1 MPDSGGQWS
10 PRFRFALIALLV
22 LVGVAVTMVSTILL
36 AEVDRSWTAGSVT
49 RGVLGAVLAL
59 FSGIYVNIM
68 LAVIGKL
75 WRRPESA
82 NLTVGKV
89 IANVRAWLGQTSKR
103 IGIVLTVAAIVAA
116 GIVLRP
122 SPPPEVGLEKGEL
135 VIMTGFDESASDPRT
150 MLVKQWNQLHPD
162 SPARM
167 LSVSG
172 EPDSQNTRMVNDAKP
187 GGAHEAD
194 VYVLDQVWMAQFAK
208 ERYIRELDRATLTG
222 LDDFVPKVLG
232 TCGYD
237 GKLWGLPLNTDF
249 GLLYYRTDLPA
260 AAKPPTKWEQY
271 FGAEA
276 AVTAAATPQVE
287 AANAAALA
295 NEEILTVMA
304 LEAMWA
310 AGGKAFDEN
319 GGVAQN
325 EDKTAVQLDAGDVIG
340 LERLAAT
347 AYDDNIVVTEEARST
362 TDNTAVRAFGDG
374 RTLYMRNWPVARVG
388 LRDKVEFDVAAP
400 PTPSV
405 LGGQNLAIRADTGKP
420 RAARALIEFLTSASS
435 QLILSEIGGFAPTRN
450 SAYDNAK
457 RREMQELRT
466 ALNNAR
472 LRPVHPH
479 YVEFSRVFRDGV
491 ANAIND
497 RTGHLK
503 PETLQQLAKILNS

>member
-10 PRFRFALIALLV
+10 PRFRFALTALLV
-22 LVGVAVTMVSTILL
+22 VVGVAVTMVSTILV

-59 FSGIYVNIM
+59 LSGVYVNIM
-68 LAVIGKL
+68 LAVIVKL
-75 WRRPESA
+75 WRRPEWA
-82 NLTVGKV
+82 NLTVGRL
-89 IANVRAWLGQTSKR
+89 IATVRAWLGETSKR

-122 SPPPEVGLEKGEL
+122 SPPPDVGLEKGEL

-162 SPARM
+162 SPARIV
-167 LSVSG
+167 SVSG
-172 EPDSQNTRMVNDAKP
+172 EPDAQNTRMVNDARP

-208 ERYIRELDRATLTG
+208 ERYIRDLDRATLTG
-222 LDDFVPKVLG
+222 LDDFVPKVLA
-232 TCGYD
+232 TCVYGE
-237 GKLWGLPLNTDF
+237 KLWGLPLNTDF

-260 AAKPPTKWEQY
+260 AAKPPLKWEQY

-276 AVTAAATPQVE
+276 AAAAAATPQVE

-295 NEEILTVMA
+295 NEEVLTVTA

-325 EDKTAVQLDAGDVIG
+325 EDKTSVELGANDVVG
-340 LERLAAT
+340 LEKLAAA
-347 AYDDNIVVTEEARST
+347 AYDDDVVTREARST
-362 TDNTAVRAFGDG
+362 TDDTAVRTFGDG
-374 RTLYMRNWPVARVG
+374 RTLYMRNWPVARIG
-388 LRDKVEFDVAAP
+388 LRDRVEFAVAAP
-400 PTPSV
+400 PTASV
-405 LGGQNLAIRADTGKP
+405 LGGQNLAIRAETGRP
-420 RAARALIEFLTSASS
+420 RAAQALVEFLTSPSS

-450 SAYDNAK
+450 SAYDNA
-457 RREMQELRT
+457 RRPEMQELRT

-479 YVEFSRVFRDGV
+479 YVEFSRVFREGV
-491 ANAIND
+491 AEAVND
-497 RTGHLK
+497 RSGHLK
-503 PETLQQLAKILNS
+503 PETLQRLAKILNS

>member
-22 LVGVAVTMVSTILL
+22 LVGVAVTMVSTILV

-59 FSGIYVNIM
+59 FSGVYVNIM
-68 LAVIGKL
+68 LAAIGKL
-75 WRRPESA
+75 WRRPDTPS
-82 NLTVGKV
+82 LSLGRV
-89 IANVRAWLGQTSKR
+89 IADVRAWLGEKPKQA
-103 IGIVLTVAAIVAA
+103 GIVLTVAAIVVT

-122 SPPPEVGLEKGEL
+122 SPPPDVGPEKGEL

-162 SPARM
+162 SPAKIVT
-167 LSVSG
+167 VSG
-172 EPDSQNTRMVNDAKP
+172 EPDAQNTRMVNDARP

-232 TCGYD
+232 TCSYEE
-237 GKLWGLPLNTDF
+237 KLWGLPLNTDF

-260 AAKPPTKWEQY
+260 AAKPPLKWEQY

-276 AVTAAATPQVE
+276 AAAAAATPRVE

-295 NEEILTVMA
+295 NEEVLTVTA

-325 EDKTAVQLDAGDVIG
+325 EDKTAVQLSANDVVG
-340 LERLAAT
+340 LEKLAAA
-347 AYDDNIVVTEEARST
+347 AYDDDIVVTSEARST
-362 TDNTAVRAFGDG
+362 VDDTAVRTFGDG

-388 LRDKVEFDVAAP
+388 LRDRVEFAVAAP
-400 PTPSV
+400 PTASA
-405 LGGQNLAIRADTGKP
+405 LGGQNLAIRADTDRP
-420 RAARALIEFLTSASS
+420 RAAQALIEFLTSPSS

-450 SAYDNAK
+450 SAYDNSK
-457 RREMQELRT
+457 RPEMQALRT

-472 LRPVHPH
+472 LRPVHPR
-479 YVEFSRVFRDGV
+479 YVELSRVLREGV
-491 ANAIND
+491 AEAIND
-497 RTGHLK
+497 RSGHLK
-503 PETLQQLAKILNS
+503 PETLQRMAKILNS